1 MHACTRDCYDTCIF
15 DDSHKPIKDFPTLG
29 FTCSRGNMD
38 LKRNDK
44 NRILNAYIEGKE
56 ADIKEAVREIARII
70 NGTSKDEILH
80 VDYDGNQG
88 LLTWYFPAR
97 LWNALGTVSTDYSI
111 CSAEGH
117 NAIKLHYGSSL
128 GALPED
134 FIKAKAVVFWGSEA
148 AFSFIHGWKLL
159 ANKRKVTIDVRL
171 SETAKRSDRVYII
184 KPSSDA
190 FLALGIIKYL
200 IELGLENPLID
211 DLQALQDYVRAY
223 DWELIENTTG
233 LKKEEIKELSIFYKE
248 EKPLTIIGFALGRT
262 YNGGHAISLISLIP
276 ALIGLRYGFYYSN
289 SQGFNIDFEYLRGY
303 HLSKPSR
310 IVNMSKIWKE
320 VEEGKI
326 KVIFTWNA
334 NPYHSLPR
342 WDVIREKVEEG
353 EVKLIVHDP
362 FWSET
367 AKIANIVIPAPTYLE
382 KYDVVY
388 GYWHDYLIYNEPI
401 RDAKGIDEV
410 RLMRMIA
417 EELRLRHPLI
427 EEDEWDAVDRSISKT
442 GISLEELR
450 QKKVVKI
457 KNLNR
462 GYQVAKV
469 LPLPNLT
476 PPPNDDYYLVFSSHP
491 NHTNSQFKELFN
503 TEPIVYNCCFDGTG
517 FLENEKG
524 RVKVIFRK
532 SEGVQKNVLFMFKS
546 SLIDLEG
553 KPINSICNDTSN
565 EYGKTPQLNA
575 TIIRKVIIDKN

>member
-15 DDSHKPIKDFPTLG
+15 DDFHKPIKDFPTLG
-29 FTCSRGNMD
+29 FTCSRGNTD

-44 NRILNAYIEGKE
+44 NRVLNAYIDGKE
-56 ADIKEAVREIARII
+56 VDVKEAVREVAKII
-70 NGTSKDEILH
+70 NSTPKDEILH

-97 LWNALGTVSTDYSI
+97 LWNVLRTASTDYSI

-148 AFSFIHGWKLL
+148 VFSFIHGWKLL

-171 SETAKRSDRVYII
+171 SETAKRSDKVYII

-190 FLALGIIKYL
+190 FLAVGIIKSL
-200 IELGLENPLID
+200 IDLGLDNPLVD
-211 DLQALQDYVRAY
+211 DLQALKEYIKAY
-223 DWELIENTTG
+223 DWELIENITG
-233 LKKEEIKELSIFYKE
+233 LRREEIKELSIFYKE
-248 EKPLTIIGFALGRT
+248 EKPLTVIGFALGRT

-289 SQGFNIDFEYLRGY
+289 SQGFNIDFDYLRGY

-310 IVNMSKIWKE
+310 IVNMGKIWKE
-320 VEEGKI
+320 VEEGRI

-334 NPYHSLPR
+334 NPYHSLPG
-342 WDVIREKVEEG
+342 WDIIKEKVEEG
-353 EVKLIVHDP
+353 EVKLIVHEP

-388 GYWHDYLIYNEPI
+388 SYWHDYLVYNEPI
-401 RDAKGIDEV
+401 RKGRGVDEIK
-410 RLMRMIA
+410 LMRMIA
-417 EELRLRHPLI
+417 DELELRHPLI
-427 EEDEWDAVDRSISKT
+427 EENEWEAVDHAISKT
-442 GISLEELR
+442 GVSLEELR

-457 KNLNR
+457 RNLNK
-462 GYQVAKV
+462 GYQIAKV

-476 PPPNDDYYLVFSSHP
+476 PPPDDGYYLVFSSHP

-503 TEPIVYNCCFDGTG
+503 SEPIVYNCCFDGIG

-524 RVKVIFRK
+524 RVKVVFRK
-532 SEGVQKNVLFMFKS
+532 SEGIPKNVLFMFKS

-553 KPINSICNDTSN
+553 KPINSICSDIPN

-575 TIIRKVIIDKN
+575 TIIKKVIMDKN

>member
-29 FTCSRGNMD
+29 FTCSRGNTD

-56 ADIKEAVREIARII
+56 ANIKEAVREIARII

-97 LWNALGTVSTDYSI
+97 LWNALRTVSTDYSI

-134 FIKAKAVVFWGSEA
+134 FIKAKAVVFWGSET

-211 DLQALQDYVRAY
+211 DPQALQDYVRAY

-248 EKPLTIIGFALGRT
+248 ETPLTIIGFALGRT

-388 GYWHDYLIYNEPI
+388 SYWHDYLIYNEPI

-427 EEDEWDAVDRSISKT
+427 EEDEWDAVDRAISKT

-532 SEGVQKNVLFMFKS
+532 SEGVPKNVLFMFKS

>member
-97 LWNALGTVSTDYSI
+97 LWNALRTVSTDYSI

-388 GYWHDYLIYNEPI
+388 SYWHDYLIYNEPI

-427 EEDEWDAVDRSISKT
+427 EEDEWDAVDRAISKT

-532 SEGVQKNVLFMFKS
+532 SEGVPKNVLFMFKS

>member
-97 LWNALGTVSTDYSI
+97 LWNALRTVSTDYSI

-134 FIKAKAVVFWGSEA
+134 FIKAKAVVFWGSET

-211 DLQALQDYVRAY
+211 DLQALQEYVRAY

-310 IVNMSKIWKE
+310 IVNMGKIWKE

-367 AKIANIVIPAPTYLE
+367 AKIANIIIPAPTYLE

-469 LPLPNLT
+469 LPLPSLT

-532 SEGVQKNVLFMFKS
+532 SEGVPKNVLFMFKS

-553 KPINSICNDTSN
+553 KPINSICNDTPN